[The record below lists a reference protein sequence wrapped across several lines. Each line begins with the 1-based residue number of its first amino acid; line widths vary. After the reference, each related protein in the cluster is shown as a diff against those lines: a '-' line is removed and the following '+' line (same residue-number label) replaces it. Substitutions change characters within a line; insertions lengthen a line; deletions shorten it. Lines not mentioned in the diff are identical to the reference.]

1 MQTYKNRIFD
11 AILRDAL
18 DAKGAVLIEGAKW
31 CGKTT
36 TAEQIAKSIIY
47 VNDPKHREQ
56 YLMTAQTNPQRL
68 LAGANPRL
76 IDEWQIAPELWDTIR
91 FDVDHS
97 DGDGKYI
104 LTGSAVPL
112 DEEAKKKIRHSG
124 TGRFAWIKMRP
135 MSLFESLESSG
146 SVSFADLFRGKRTLG
161 DAIPHTLEEMAYLTC
176 RGGWPKA
183 TGKSGKAALRQAFDY
198 VDAVAN
204 SDISRADEVLRD
216 PDLAMRIMK
225 SLARLQG
232 TQSSVAAIKAD
243 LAPNGPEGGVHEN
256 TVYSYVGALKKI
268 FVVEDMP
275 AWCPN
280 LRCKTPVRTTDTRY
294 FTDPSIATA
303 ALGLGPGNLMDNLK
317 TFGLLFETLVARDL
331 RTYAA
336 ANDGKVSHYRDKSGL
351 ECDAVMH
358 MRDGSYGLIEVK
370 IGGETLL
377 ADGRMKLRRLASEI
391 DTKKMKEPAF
401 RMIIVAEGEFAY
413 EEPDGTLICPIGCL
427 KP

>member
-1 MQTYKNRIFD
+1 MKTYKNRIFD
-11 AILRDAL
+11 VLLKEAL
-18 DAKGAVLIEGAKW
+18 EAKGAVLIEGPKW

-36 TAEQIAKSIIY
+36 TAEQIAKSVVYI
-47 VNDPKHREQ
+47 NDPKHREQ
-56 YLMTAQTNPQRL
+56 YVMTAQTNPQRL
-68 LAGANPRL
+68 LAGATPRL
-76 IDEWQIAPELWDTIR
+76 IDEWQITPELWDTIR

-97 DGDGKYI
+97 DEDGKYI

-112 DEEAKKKIRHSG
+112 DDEAKRKIHHSG
-124 TGRFAWIKMRP
+124 TGRFAWIRMRP
-135 MSLFESLESSG
+135 MSLFESEESSG
-146 SVSFADLFRGKRTLG
+146 SVSFADLFAGKRSLG
-161 DAIPHTLEEMAYLTC
+161 DAMPHTLEEMAYIAC

-183 TGKSGKAALRQAFDY
+183 IGKSGQAALRQAFDY
-198 VDAVAN
+198 VDAIAN
-204 SDISRADEVLRD
+204 TDISRVDEVLRD
-216 PDLAMRIMK
+216 PDLAMRILK

-243 LAPNGPEGGVHEN
+243 LCPNTSRGGVHEN
-256 TVYSYVGALKKI
+256 TVYSYLGALKKI

-275 AWCPN
+275 AWCPD

-303 ALGLGPGNLMDNLK
+303 ALGLGPDGLMDDLK

-336 ANDGKVSHYRDKSGL
+336 ANDGKVAHYRDKSGL

-358 MRDGSYGLIEVK
+358 LRDGRYALIEVK
-370 IGGETLL
+370 IGGEALIAAGKERLHRL
-377 ADGRMKLRRLASEI
+377 ADEI
-391 DTKKMKEPAF
+391 DTKRMREPAF

-413 EEPDGTLICPIGCL
+413 EEPDGTLLCPIGCL

>member
-303 ALGLGPGNLMDNLK
+303 ALGLGPGNLMDDLK

>member
-1 MQTYKNRIFD
+1 MKTYKNRIFD

-18 DAKGAVLIEGAKW
+18 EAKGAVLIEGAKW

-36 TAEQIAKSIIY
+36 TAEQIAQSVIY
-47 VNDPKHREQ
+47 VNDPKQ
-56 YLMTAQTNPQRL
+56 LKQNLVTAQTNPQRL

-76 IDEWQIAPELWDTIR
+76 IDEWQIVPEIWDAIR

-104 LTGSAVPL
+104 LTGSAVPI
-112 DEEAKKKIRHSG
+112 DDEAKRKIRHSG
-124 TGRFAWIKMRP
+124 TGRFAWIRMRP

-146 SVSFADLFRGKRTLG
+146 SVSFADLFAGKGNLG
-161 DAIPHTLEEMAYLTC
+161 DAKQHTLEEMAYLTC
-176 RGGWPKA
+176 RGGWPRA
-183 TGKSGKAALRQAFDY
+183 TDKSGKAALRQAFDY
-198 VDAVAN
+198 VDAIVN
-204 SDISRADEVLRD
+204 TDISRVDSVLRD
-216 PDLAMRIMK
+216 PDLSIRIMK

-232 TQSSVAAIKAD
+232 TQASVSAIKAD
-243 LAPNGPEGGVHEN
+243 LAPNAPNAVHEN
-256 TVYSYVGALKKI
+256 TVYSYVGALKKM

-303 ALGLGPGNLMDNLK
+303 ALGLGPDGLMDDLK
-317 TFGLLFETLVARDL
+317 TFGFLFETLVARDL

-358 MRDGSYGLIEVK
+358 LRDGRYGLIEVK
-370 IGGETLL
+370 IGGEALI
-377 ADGRMKLRRLASEI
+377 ADGLKKLNRLASEI
-391 DTKKMKEPAF
+391 DTKTMKEPAF
-401 RMIIVAEGEFAY
+401 RMIVVAEGEYAY
-413 EEPDGTLICPIGCL
+413 EESDGTLICPIGCL

>member
-1 MQTYKNRIFD
+1 MERYKTRIFD
-11 AILRDAL
+11 ALLRDAL
-18 DAKGAVLIEGAKW
+18 DAKGAVLVEGAKW

-36 TAEQIAKSIIY
+36 TAEQIAKSVVY
-47 VNDPKHREQ
+47 MNDPKHREQ
-56 YLMTAQTNPQRL
+56 YLATAQTNPQRL
-68 LAGANPRL
+68 LAGENPRL

-97 DGDGKYI
+97 DMDGKYI

-112 DEEAKKKIRHSG
+112 DEEAKKKIHHSG
-124 TGRFAWIKMRP
+124 TGRFAWIRMRP

-146 SVSFADLFRGKRTLG
+146 SVSFGELFAGKRPLG
-161 DAIPHTLEEMAYLTC
+161 DAKPHTLEEMAFLTC

-198 VDAVAN
+198 VDAVVGT
-204 SDISRADEVLRD
+204 DISRVDEVSRD
-216 PDLAMRIMK
+216 PDLALRIMK

-243 LAPNGPEGGVHEN
+243 LAPNAPNGGVHEN

-303 ALGLGPGNLMDNLK
+303 ALGLGPDGLMDDLK

-331 RTYAA
+331 RTYAV
-336 ANDGKVSHYRDKSGL
+336 ANDGKVAHYRDKSGL

-358 MRDGSYGLIEVK
+358 LRNGRYGLIEVK
-370 IGGETLL
+370 IGGSKLIAE
-377 ADGRMKLRRLASEI
+377 GRAKLNRLAGEI
-391 DTKKMKEPAF
+391 DTKTMKEPAF
-401 RMIIVAEGEFAY
+401 RMIVVAEGDFAY
-413 EEPDGTLICPIGCL
+413 EEPDGTLVCPVGCL
-427 KP
+427 GP